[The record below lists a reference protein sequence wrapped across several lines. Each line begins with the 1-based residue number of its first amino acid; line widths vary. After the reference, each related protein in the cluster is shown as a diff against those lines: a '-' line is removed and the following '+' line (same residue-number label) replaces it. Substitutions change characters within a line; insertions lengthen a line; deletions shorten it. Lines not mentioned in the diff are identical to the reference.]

1 MSWMEVETKAKIE
14 NVKVIKEKI
23 KSFAKFLKKT
33 RKEDVYFTFKNIEGY
48 PKERFRVRKEGKK
61 YTLNFKL
68 GHQGH
73 KKTNVLAKEE
83 FEFYVND
90 IKTFTAFLQEFGFK
104 PFVQKVKHSEI
115 YTYGNVNIEINN
127 VKHLGWFLEVEV
139 LCKKS
144 QVQEAKKKIDK
155 VLKLLSIKKSQI
167 ENTGY
172 TKMLYEKGLFNKEI

>member
-1 MSWMEVETKAKIE
+1 MPWMEVETKVKIE
-14 NVKVIKEKI
+14 DVGEIREKI

-33 RKEDVYFTFKNIEGY
+33 RKEDIYFTFKNTEGY

-68 GHQGH
+68 GQGRN
-73 KKTNVLAKEE
+73 KKTDVLTKEE
-83 FEFYVND
+83 FEFYVDD

-104 PFVQKVKHSEI
+104 SFVQKIKDSEI
-115 YTYGNVNIEINN
+115 YTYDGVNIEINN

-139 LCKKS
+139 LCQKDK
-144 QVQEAKKKIDK
+144 VREAKAKIVK
-155 VLKLLSIKKSQI
+155 VLRLLSIKKSQI

-172 TKMLYEKGLFNKEI
+172 TKMLYEKGLFNREA